1 MVFDSLSG
9 GTVVGLDKRRSFV
22 ITVIVFGHRSAIY
35 IYVHVLLLFI
45 ELQSIPPRYL
55 FIYVSKLNFIKINAY
70 EMFPVFFLTP
80 AIKNYP
86 RKISKS

>member
-9 GTVVGLDKRRSFV
+9 GTVVGLDKRHSFV
-22 ITVIVFGHRSAIY
+22 ITVIVFSHRSDIY

-70 EMFPVFFLTP
+70 EMFPVFSSLQQLKTIH
-80 AIKNYP
+80 AK
-86 RKISKS
+86 